1 VHRLSE
7 AVGGASA
14 VVRLAAVV
22 VALAMLP
29 AIACGQQQHADSSFR
44 PTVPH
49 PAYVANG
56 PVVAVDQAHRNFHT
70 LDGKYAPFGKLLS
83 ADGYRVRPNTEA
95 FSAQSLAGVNVL
107 VVSNAL
113 PSTPGMSAFTPDEI
127 AAVRQW
133 VQNGGALLLIA
144 DHAPFGTA
152 SALLSQAFGVDMG
165 AGFVVVR
172 QYGKLTANI
181 DYRKA
186 QLGSHP
192 IMQGRNPSEQVK
204 AVESFTGQSLGIPPG
219 ATGLLLLPNDAVGVA
234 SPQAID
240 MLRRGESVPGKRVG
254 GRAQA
259 EALNFG
265 RGRVVITGEAAMFT
279 EQVFPWG
286 EKAGLTVE
294 DDEQF
299 ALNVLHWLSRLI

>member
-1 VHRLSE
+1 MI
-7 AVGGASA
+7 
-14 VVRLAAVV
+14 
-22 VALAMLP
+22 VALLMLP
-29 AIACGQQQHADSSFR
+29 AIACGQQQHADASFK
-44 PTVPH
+44 PKVPN
-49 PAYVANG
+49 PAYVTNG

-70 LDGKYAPFGKLLS
+70 LDDKYAPFGELLT
-83 ADGYRVRPNTEA
+83 ADGYRVRPITER
-95 FSAQSLAGVNVL
+95 FSAQSLAGVNIL

-113 PSTPGMSAFTPDEI
+113 PATPGTSAFAPDEI

-133 VQNGGALLLIA
+133 VRDGGSLLLIA

-152 SALLSQAFGVDMG
+152 ASDLSLAFGVDMG

-186 QLGSHP
+186 QLGAHP
-192 IMQGRNPSEQVK
+192 IMQGRNPSEEVK
-204 AVESFTGQSLGIPPG
+204 AVESFTGQSLGIPSG

-234 SPQAID
+234 NPQAID

-259 EALNFG
+259 EALSFG

>member
-1 VHRLSE
+1 M
-7 AVGGASA
+7 A
-14 VVRLAAVV
+14 AAV
-22 VALAMLP
+22 ALLMLP
-29 AIACGQQQHADSSFR
+29 AIACGQQQHADASFR
-44 PTVPH
+44 PKVPN
-49 PAYVANG
+49 PAYAANG
-56 PVVAVDQAHRNFHT
+56 PVVAIDQAHHNFHT
-70 LDGKYAPFGKLLS
+70 LDGRYAPFGKLLR
-83 ADGYRVRPNTEA
+83 ADGYRVRPNVET

-113 PSTPGMSAFTPDEI
+113 PATTGESAFTPEEI

-133 VQNGGALLLIA
+133 VQNGGSLLLIA

-152 SALLSQAFGVDMG
+152 SSELAQAFGVDMG

-186 QLGSHP
+186 QLGRHP

-204 AVESFTGQSLGIPPG
+204 AVESFTGQSLGIPSG
-219 ATGLLLLPNDAVGVA
+219 ATGLLLLPDDAVGVA

-240 MLRRGESVPGKRVG
+240 MLRRGGSVPGRHAG

-259 EALNFG
+259 VALSFG

-286 EKAGLTVE
+286 ERAGLTVE